1 MKWRFGN
8 EFEVEMP
15 KKKKGHGHS
24 QANSSGKKDR
34 AVKRALRRERK
45 LKASRQKLTD
55 EEFVSFDN
63 QLQAQGLTLKD
74 VPGDG

>member
-1 MKWRFGN
+1 
-8 EFEVEMP
+8 MP
-15 KKKKGHGHS
+15 KKKKGNGHN
-24 QANSSGKKDR
+24 QANSSGKKKDR